1 MAFSIN
7 VNESALSAL
16 RNLNITSKQLNV
28 TQTHIN
34 TGLKISSAKDNAAIF
49 SIAQKLRGDLRGFNA
64 VKQSLDRGISTTDI
78 ALAAAGSI
86 SDLLIEMKEKA
97 VAAADAGLD
106 STSRTALNL
115 DFEALRN
122 QISTIINNASFNGSN
137 LIDSIATGNND
148 AIVAITN
155 PDATQVLTVA
165 HQDLSPG
172 GTNVLITATQKI
184 DSQPLAAQAVVD
196 LVTSLENV
204 NKALT
209 ALGAGATSLENNRTF
224 AEKIADVIEVGI
236 GNLVDADMAKES
248 ANLQALQVKQQLG
261 IQALSI
267 ANQSPQSILSLFQ

>member
-16 RNLNITSKQLNV
+16 RNLNITGKQLNQ
-28 TQTHIN
+28 TQTRIN

-106 STSRTALNL
+106 ATSRTALDL
-115 DFEALRN
+115 DFAALRD
-122 QISTIINNASFNGSN
+122 QITTIINNASFNGTN
-137 LIDSIATGNND
+137 LIDAGTD
-148 AIVAITN
+148 EIVAITN

-165 HQDLSPG
+165 HQNLTLG
-172 GTNVLITATQKI
+172 GGNVTIAAGQGISTLTDAQTAVT
-184 DSQPLAAQAVVD
+184 S

-267 ANQSPQSILSLFQ
+267 ANQAPQSILSLFQ

>member
-16 RNLNITSKQLNV
+16 RNLNITSRALNE

-34 TGLKISSAKDNAAIF
+34 TGLKISSSKDNAAIF

-97 VAAADAGLD
+97 VAAADQGLD
-106 STSRTALNL
+106 DTSRGALNQ
-115 DFEALRN
+115 DFVALRD
-122 QISTIINNASFNGSN
+122 QISTIINNASFNGTN
-137 LIDSIATGNND
+137 LIDGGLD
-148 AIVAITN
+148 QIVAITN
-155 PDATQVLTVA
+155 PDATQTITVS
-165 HQDLSPG
+165 HQDLTPG
-172 GTNVLITATQKI
+172 AASGIITIGIAEVISTQVAAAATVVKLIA
-184 DSQPLAAQAVVD
+184 
-196 LVTSLENV
+196 SLDNV
-204 NKALT
+204 NAALT
-209 ALGAGATSLENNRTF
+209 SLGAGATSLENNRTF
-224 AEKIADVIEVGI
+224 AEKISDVIEVGI

-267 ANQSPQSILSLFQ
+267 ANQSPQSILSLFQG